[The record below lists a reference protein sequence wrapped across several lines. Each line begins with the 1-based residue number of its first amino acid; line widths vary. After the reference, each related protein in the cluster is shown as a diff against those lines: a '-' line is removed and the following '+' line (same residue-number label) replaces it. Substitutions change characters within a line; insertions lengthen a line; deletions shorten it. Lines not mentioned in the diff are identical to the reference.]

1 MDFKVEQVSE
11 EIEESVLVR
20 CHNPKAEWVNKVHEA
35 AEGQVVICGS
45 LEGKLY
51 QIKLSDIYYFEV
63 VDGNSYI
70 YTKREVFTAKTY
82 IGGGIKY

>member
-70 YTKREVFTAKTY
+70 YTKREVFTAKE
-82 IGGGIKY
+82 KE